1 VFGAPRY
8 RIAFALLLA
17 LTLASS
23 LLAGCNDLRDFR
35 GTWQGSLMSNEAVLR
50 QGMADNA
57 VANLEIIALDRHG
70 LRARLDIGGVAYGE
84 IVSVPGAEADVLATM
99 TFNNAPLRVYLCF
112 APMQS
117 GDAAVVLISLFDDSR
132 IELRV
137 IRGGS
142 PATSIYAV
150 FGLRPSGNAP

>member
-1 VFGAPRY
+1 MVFGAPRY
-8 RIAFALLLA
+8 RIAFALLLI
-17 LTLASS
+17 LLAAS
-23 LLAGCNDLRDFR
+23 LLPGCNDLRDFR
-35 GTWQGSLMSNEAVLR
+35 GTWHGPLMSNEAVLR
-50 QGMADNA
+50 QGMAADA
-57 VANLEIIALDRHG
+57 VASLDIIALDRHG

-112 APMQS
+112 APMLS
-117 GDAAVVLISLFDDSR
+117 GESAVILVSLFDDSR

-142 PATSIYAV
+142 PTTSIYAV
-150 FGLRPSGNAP
+150 FGLRPSGTTP

>member
-1 VFGAPRY
+1 
-8 RIAFALLLA
+8 
-17 LTLASS
+17 
-23 LLAGCNDLRDFR
+23 
-35 GTWQGSLMSNEAVLR
+35 MSNEAVLR